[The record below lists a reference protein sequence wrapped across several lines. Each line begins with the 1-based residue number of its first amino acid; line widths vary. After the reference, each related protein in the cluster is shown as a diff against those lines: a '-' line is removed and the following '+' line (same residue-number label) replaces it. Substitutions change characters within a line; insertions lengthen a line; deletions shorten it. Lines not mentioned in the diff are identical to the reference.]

1 MSDKIRNEYTFGK
14 GGSKTICTYCF
25 FLTKGGVYG
34 LEIRRIS
41 EDLGAPYKI
50 ELLFLSST
58 TNKNNHQLYQNDL

>member
-1 MSDKIRNEYTFGK
+1 MSTHLEKVDQNHLYIL
-14 GGSKTICTYCF
+14 F

-50 ELLFLSST
+50 EILFLGST